1 MTIETIGAAR
11 RVKVAPWNNPTVR
24 GWVFQ
29 FAVVGAVGVGLF
41 DLVSNTVGNLQHQN
55 IASGFGYLWQEAGFE
70 IGDSMIRYSSDSSYG
85 RAILVGLLNTLRVSL
100 LGIVLATVLG
110 TALGVGRVSPNWLLA
125 RICGAYVEL
134 FRNVPV
140 LLWLILFYKL
150 ISEALPGTRQAFG
163 MLWNTTFLTNRG
175 FYLPAPMD
183 DLVHDWMGLGL
194 LAGVAATWLVRRWA
208 RARQAATGRPF
219 PVVRVGAVLTLGV
232 PIAIWLA
239 AGAPLRMSWPELKG
253 FNFAGGMVIQ
263 PEFAALLAAL
273 VLYFAAFIADIVR
286 AGILSVDKGQS
297 EAAAAVGLARGQGLY
312 LVLLPQAMRVIV
324 PPMTNQYLRITR
336 SSSLA
341 IAIGYPD
348 LVATLN
354 VTINQTGQAI
364 ENVVLIVAAY
374 LTVSLSISLFMHGY
388 ERRMALKER

>member
-11 RVKVAPWNNPTVR
+11 RVKVAPWNNPIVR

-29 FAVVGAVGVGLF
+29 VAVVGAVGVALF

-70 IGDSMIRYSSDSSYG
+70 IGDSMIPYSSDSTYG
-85 RAILVGLLNTLRVSL
+85 RAILVGLLNTLRVSV
-100 LGIVLATVLG
+100 LGIALATVLG

-150 ISEALPGTRQAFG
+150 FSEALPGARQAFR
-163 MLWNTTFLTNRG
+163 MLWDTTFLTNRG
-175 FYLPAPMD
+175 LYFPVPMD
-183 DLVHDWMGLGL
+183 DPVHGWMGLGL
-194 LAGVAATWLVRRWA
+194 LAAAAATWLVRRWA

-219 PVVRVGAVLTLGV
+219 PVVRAGAALTLGV
-232 PIAIWLA
+232 PVAIWLA
-239 AGAPLRMSWPELKG
+239 AGAPHRMSWPELEG

-286 AGILSVDKGQS
+286 AGILSVDKGQG
-297 EAAAAVGLARGQGLY
+297 EAAAAVGLSRGKGLY

-364 ENVVLIVAAY
+364 ENVLLIVAAY
-374 LTVSLSISLFMHGY
+374 LTVSLSISLFMHWY
-388 ERRMALKER
+388 DRRMALKER

>member
-1 MTIETIGAAR
+1 MTIETIMVR
-11 RVKVAPWNNPTVR
+11 PVKAAPWNDPTVR
-24 GWVFQ
+24 GWAFQ
-29 FAVVGAVGVGLF
+29 IAVVVAVGVGLF
-41 DLVSNTVGNLQHQN
+41 DIVSNTVGNLQHQK

-70 IGDSMIRYSSDSSYG
+70 IGDSMIPYASDSTYG
-85 RAILVGLLNTLRVSL
+85 RAILVGLLNTLRVSV

-110 TALGVGRVSPNWLLA
+110 TALGLGLLSPNWLLA
-125 RICGAYVEL
+125 RICRAYVEL

-150 ISEALPGTRQAFG
+150 ISEALPGTRQALR
-163 MLWNTTFLTNRG
+163 MLWDTTFLSNRG
-175 FYLPAPMD
+175 LYFPVPMD
-183 DLVHDWMGLGL
+183 DPAHSWMGFGL
-194 LAGVAATWLVRRWA
+194 LAAAAATWLVRRWA
-208 RARQAATGRPF
+208 RARQAATGRSF
-219 PVVRVGAVLTLGV
+219 PIVRVGTALTLGV

-239 AGAPLRMSWPELKG
+239 AGAPHRMSWPELKG
-253 FNFAGGMVIQ
+253 FNFAGGMVVQ

-286 AGILSVDKGQS
+286 SGILSVDKGQG

-312 LVLLPQAMRVIV
+312 LVVLPQAMRVIV

-341 IAIGYPD
+341 IAVGYPD

-364 ENVVLIVAAY
+364 ENVLLIVAAY
-374 LTVSLSISLFMHGY
+374 LTVSLSISLFMHWY
-388 ERRMALKER
+388 DRRMALTER